1 MDECFTVNS
10 KDKGLFETLLP
21 LLRKNMSE
29 DLIQAQYFILS
40 PLIIVTFWKMLC
52 EFPHVCV
59 M

>member
-29 DLIQAQYFILS
+29 NLIQAQYFILS

-52 EFPHVCV
+52 EFLHVCV

>member
-21 LLRKNMSE
+21 LLRKNTSE
-29 DLIQAQYFILS
+29 DLIQTQYFILS

-52 EFPHVCV
+52 EFIHVCV

>member
-52 EFPHVCV
+52 EFLHVCV